1 MEVGIEELLNINIM
15 IKDKAYYMDD
25 IIEGEIF
32 FKVVKL

>member
-15 IKDKAYYMDD
+15 IKDKAFYMDD
-25 IIEGEIF
+25 IVEGQIY